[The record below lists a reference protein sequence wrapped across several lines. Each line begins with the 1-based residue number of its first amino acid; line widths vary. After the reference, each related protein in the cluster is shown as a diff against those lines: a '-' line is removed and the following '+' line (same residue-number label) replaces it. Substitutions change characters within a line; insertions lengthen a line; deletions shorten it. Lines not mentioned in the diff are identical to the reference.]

1 MVPGLPEMAA
11 LVGDLTM
18 QQQAA
23 EMQQQAAAYAAS
35 MAAQADAM
43 VIDQPAADGNAEG
56 TGDGEVAVAAAVAAS
71 IPEPTA
77 AAGVALD
84 PVAMGDPA
92 AVQRAK
98 AQADDEPMG

>member
-23 EMQQQAAAYAAS
+23 EMQQQAAAYTAS

-43 VIDQPAADGNAEG
+43 VIDQPAADGNDEG
-56 TGDGEVAVAAAVAAS
+56 AADGEEAVAAAVAAS
-71 IPEPTA
+71 IPEPPA
-77 AAGVALD
+77 PEGVALD

-92 AVQRAK
+92 ALQRAK